1 MSNPNF
7 IVHDSEAESDDA
19 IPDEPPQGWQLQ
31 PAAEA
36 PFLSE
41 STNPASTDEIQR
53 GGIDK
58 AHAALLSTGAV
69 APQTPVDPHSERTK
83 AKRRQTTDGRLEK
96 DIYAFNAS
104 EEDEDARPNKRKRQL
119 PAEKKNKTTFNRDD
133 YEAVSDYD
141 DGKKKPSSKKKPAK
155 RAKSTGGMSIIDLNE
170 SEDDW
175 RPSLAKTPTSGRKS
189 TRNNTHEVDLLPPL
203 PKPKRKPKESPRIT
217 ATSTTGLEF
226 DGDLTLNFNRSTEFQ
241 VAGTEGP
248 APPTPHNFMVD
259 LSKDHLVL
267 PEERRAEY
275 DPVPVLYSSTELPEN
290 PPGNGAYGTPDLLST
305 IPDPPYDPPLLST
318 IPDPPYDPS
327 LLSTIPDPPYDPSL
341 RPSQIGFQHL
351 DPPHAAPLAA
361 VSAPSD
367 STLSSLQNSPPQ
379 DKPPTKK
386 AKNDKKRAAT
396 DQNLDFTAD
405 NGFGVFP
412 IASEWRA
419 AKGKARQGMSQAA
432 PRRKTMNDL
441 DPESGDDDTWAGEV
455 KNTKKRKPVAKKR
468 KSAVVEEGGGVEVQK
483 QKAKAKRSKSKP
495 IETVTISDSE
505 DELAVHPAVRRSV
518 TVQVSGTSSPKDAA
532 AIMVGTKTDVT
543 TNPGEEFSG
552 SIAVTNSL
560 PSVEP
565 SEDQL
570 VPKPK
575 KVHKWQML
583 KKQAVTGSNES
594 GSPLSSI
601 SVMNMNDAPLPPPS
615 SPPVPV
621 PIEPKEDPEPKKK
634 LPAQRRKSRKED
646 SDEEG
651 WDGDL
656 EPKKNQK
663 KETKPKAPRVTKKA
677 AAAAREEKA
686 RLSNEMV
693 KDSDDDGENVQDLP
707 PVEPVKAP
715 TKKEPKISR
724 AAAAKAKREK
734 ERIEAEVEET
744 ADEEDGEKKEEATP
758 PPLPPQQPPKLKTQ
772 PETPSKKPAEKGK
785 SKTLHSPINK
795 GPVKFRVGLSRRAHI
810 EPLLKIIRK

>member
-19 IPDEPPQGWQLQ
+19 IPDEHHQNRQLQ
-31 PAAEA
+31 PAADA

-53 GGIDK
+53 EGIDK
-58 AHAALLSTGAV
+58 AHAALPSTGTI
-69 APQTPVDPHSERTK
+69 APQVPADPLSERTK

-96 DIYAFNAS
+96 DIYAFDAS
-104 EEDEDARPNKRKRQL
+104 EEDEDARPNKRKRPL
-119 PAEKKNKTTFNRDD
+119 PAEKQNKTTFNRDD
-133 YEAVSDYD
+133 YETVSDYG
-141 DGKKKPSSKKKPAK
+141 DGRKKPSSKKKPAK
-155 RAKSTGGMSIIDLNE
+155 RAKSTGGMSIIDSNG
-170 SEDDW
+170 SDEDDW
-175 RPSLAKTPTSGRKS
+175 PSMAKTPTLGRKS

-217 ATSTTGLEF
+217 TTSTTGLEF

-241 VAGTEGP
+241 VTGTEGP
-248 APPTPHNFMVD
+248 TPPTPHNFMVD

-305 IPDPPYDPPLLST
+305 IPDPPYDP
-318 IPDPPYDPS
+318 S

-341 RPSQIGFQHL
+341 RSSQIEFQHL

-361 VSAPSD
+361 APAPSD

-379 DKPPTKK
+379 DKPPAKK
-386 AKNDKKRAAT
+386 AKKRAAT

-405 NGFGVFP
+405 NGFGAFP

-441 DPESGDDDTWAGEV
+441 DPESGDDDAWVGEV
-455 KNTKKRKPVAKKR
+455 KNTKKKKPVAKKR
-468 KSAVVEEGGGVEVQK
+468 KSAVVEEDGGTEVQK

-505 DELAVHPAVRRSV
+505 DELAVHPTVRRSA
-518 TVQVSGTSSPKDAA
+518 TVQVSGTSSPKDAT
-532 AIMVGTKTDVT
+532 AIMVGTKTDVIP
-543 TNPGEEFSG
+543 NPGEEFSG

-570 VPKPK
+570 MPKPK

-621 PIEPKEDPEPKKK
+621 SLEPKENPEPKKK
-634 LPAQRRKSRKED
+634 LPAQRCKSKKED
-646 SDEEG
+646 SDEED

-663 KETKPKAPRVTKKA
+663 KETKPKAPRATKK

-693 KDSDDDGENVQDLP
+693 KDSDDDGENVEDLAQA
-707 PVEPVKAP
+707 EPVKKAP
-715 TKKEPKISR
+715 TKKEPKLSR

-734 ERIEAEVEET
+734 ERIEAEAEET
-744 ADEEDGEKKEEATP
+744 ADEEDGEKKEAAP
-758 PPLPPQQPPKLKTQ
+758 PPPPPPPPRQPLKVETQ

>member
-1 MSNPNF
+1 M
-7 IVHDSEAESDDA
+7 
-19 IPDEPPQGWQLQ
+19 
-31 PAAEA
+31 
-36 PFLSE
+36 
-41 STNPASTDEIQR
+41 
-53 GGIDK
+53 
-58 AHAALLSTGAV
+58 
-69 APQTPVDPHSERTK
+69 
-83 AKRRQTTDGRLEK
+83 
-96 DIYAFNAS
+96 S
-104 EEDEDARPNKRKRQL
+104 EEDEDAHPNKRKRPL
-119 PAEKKNKTTFNRDD
+119 PAEKKNKTIFNRDD
-133 YEAVSDYD
+133 YEATSDYD

-155 RAKSTGGMSIIDLNE
+155 RAKSTGGMSIIDSNE
-170 SEDDW
+170 SEEDDW
-175 RPSLAKTPTSGRKS
+175 RPSMAKTPTLGRKS

-217 ATSTTGLEF
+217 PTSTTGLEF

-241 VAGTEGP
+241 VTGTEGP
-248 APPTPHNFMVD
+248 APPTPHKFMVD

-327 LLSTIPDPPYDPSL
+327 L

-351 DPPHAAPLAA
+351 DPPHVAPLAA
-361 VSAPSD
+361 LSVPSD

-379 DKPPTKK
+379 DKPPAKK
-386 AKNDKKRAAT
+386 AKNGKKRAAT

-405 NGFGVFP
+405 NGFGAFP

-441 DPESGDDDTWAGEV
+441 DPESGDDDDAWTGEV
-455 KNTKKRKPVAKKR
+455 KNTKKKKPVAKKR
-468 KSAVVEEGGGVEVQK
+468 KSAVVEEDGGVEVQK

-505 DELAVHPAVRRSV
+505 DELAVHPAVRRSA
-518 TVQVSGTSSPKDAA
+518 TVQVSGTTSPKDAA

-543 TNPGEEFSG
+543 TNTGDEFSG

-570 VPKPK
+570 MPKPK

-594 GSPLSSI
+594 GSPLSFI
-601 SVMNMNDAPLPPPS
+601 SVMNMNDAPPPPPS

-621 PIEPKEDPEPKKK
+621 PVEPKENPEPKKK

-646 SDEEG
+646 SDEED

-663 KETKPKAPRVTKKA
+663 KEAKPKAPCVTKRA
-677 AAAAREEKA
+677 VVARVEKA
-686 RLSNEMV
+686 QLSNEMV
-693 KDSDDDGENVQDLP
+693 KDSDDDGENVEDLA
-707 PVEPVKAP
+707 PVEPVKKAP
-715 TKKEPKISR
+715 TKKEPKLSR

-734 ERIEAEVEET
+734 KRRDAEAEET
-744 ADEEDGEKKEEATP
+744 ADEEDGKKEATP
-758 PPLPPQQPPKLKTQ
+758 PPPSPSPQPLLKVETQ
-772 PETPSKKPAEKGK
+772 PETPSKPAEKGK